1 MSADSHPQPVVYQTQ
16 QNAPSQQNATRFTQ
30 MTGTTNSEMSKEALE
45 AKLKKNFED
54 VHEGL
59 NRIFTNQYRVQNT
72 SIKMANFITDRIQQE
87 LRAFQIE

>member
-1 MSADSHPQPVVYQTQ
+1 
-16 QNAPSQQNATRFTQ
+16 
-30 MTGTTNSEMSKEALE
+30 MTGATGGPMSKEVME

-59 NRIFTNQYRVQNT
+59 NRIFTNQYRTQQT
-72 SIKMANFITDRIQQE
+72 SVKMANFITDRIQQE